1 MPGTYDRSAEDL
13 GNIIH
18 LEHLNVLIPDQRLGT
33 LFYVSGLGLTR
44 DPYLMTSV
52 DNMWVNVGRSQF
64 HLITGKPQ
72 VLRGRTGLVLPD
84 REALLKRLEKVKEP
98 LKDTKFSYQAHNDYV
113 DTVCPWGNQIR
124 VHTPDPARYGR
135 TQLGMPYLEL
145 HVPVGS
151 AEAIAKFYR
160 TMLNAPSRV
169 EDDGGTKV
177 ARVQAGDRQELV
189 FRETSA
195 QQPPYDGHHFQIYIT
210 DFSGPHKK
218 LMEKGL
224 VFEES
229 DQWQYRFKDIVDLD
243 TGKHLFTVEHEVR
256 SVTHPLYARPL
267 VNRNPDQTNRTYR
280 AGYETESW
288 SLPYAS

>member
-1 MPGTYDRSAEDL
+1 MAATYDRSAEDL
-13 GNIIH
+13 GNIVH
-18 LEHLNVLIPDQRLGT
+18 LEHLNCLIPDQRLST

-72 VLRGRTGLVLPD
+72 VLRGRTGLIIPD
-84 REALLKRLEKVKEP
+84 REALLKRLERVKEP

-113 DTVCPWGNQIR
+113 DTVCPWGNKIR
-124 VHTPDPARYGR
+124 VHEPDERRFGR
-135 TQLGMPYLEL
+135 TQLGMAYLEL
-145 HVPVGS
+145 HVPPGS
-151 AEAIAKFYR
+151 ADAIAKFYR
-160 TMLNAPSRV
+160 AMLNAPAKVETEDGARV
-169 EDDGGTKV
+169 
-177 ARVQAGDRQELV
+177 AHVQAGHCQELV
-189 FRETSA
+189 YRETTDPI
-195 QQPPYDGHHFQIYIT
+195 PPYDGHHLQIYIT

-218 LMEKGL
+218 LKEKGL

-229 DQWQYRFKDIVDLD
+229 DQWQYRFKDIIDLD
-243 TGKHLFTVEHEVR
+243 TGKLLFTVEHEVR
-256 SVTHPLYARPL
+256 SMTHPLYARPL